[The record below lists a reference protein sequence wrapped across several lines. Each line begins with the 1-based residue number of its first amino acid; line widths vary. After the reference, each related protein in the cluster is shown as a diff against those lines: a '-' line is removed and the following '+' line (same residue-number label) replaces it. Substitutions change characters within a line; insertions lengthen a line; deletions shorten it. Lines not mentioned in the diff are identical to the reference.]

1 MNDLL
6 GQLSQGQTAGFLLVL
21 ARVSPLF
28 LLAPLFSS
36 KTMPP
41 RAKGIAAL
49 AIAIGIAPLAMRG
62 QRVPLDAL
70 TLGELAVKE
79 VLVGMAFAFAIAA
92 VLAALQVAGSFLDTF
107 TGFAYASIVDPLT
120 GNQSAVLHN
129 VYTVIGVAV
138 FVAIGGD
145 AWTIQG
151 IARTYDAIPLLA
163 MPDLGA
169 LVGGVNDGFVSI
181 FRAGLEVAA
190 PVVLAVVLTDAAFGV
205 VSRVVPQLNVFA
217 VGFSAKIAVG
227 LVVLGVSL
235 PFAAGWL
242 NDELQRSVRAALET
256 LRVATL

>member
-6 GQLSQGQTAGFLLVL
+6 AQLSQGQTAGFLLVL

-41 RAKGIAAL
+41 RARGIAAL
-49 AIAIGIAPLAMRG
+49 AIAMGIAPLAMRG
-62 QRVPLDAL
+62 HQVPLDAL
-70 TLGELAVKE
+70 TLGELAIKE

-92 VLAALQVAGSFLDTF
+92 VFAALQVAGSFLDTF
-107 TGFAYASIVDPLT
+107 TGFAYAAIVDPLT
-120 GNQSAVLHN
+120 GNQSAVIHHI
-129 VYTVIGVAV
+129 YTMIGVAI

-151 IARTYDAIPLLA
+151 LARTYDAVPLLS
-163 MPDLGA
+163 MPDLGS
-169 LVGGVNDGFVSI
+169 LVGGVNDAFVSI

-227 LVVLGVSL
+227 LAVLAVSL

-242 NDELQRSVRAALET
+242 NDELQQSVRAALET
-256 LRVATL
+256 LRVA